1 MTGSAR
7 AFLHDQHFSR
17 LAAAVGVALALAV
30 AAVYYVKAL
39 SQLGDTASTNS
50 SQAYDDREIAG
61 GNSVIVDQQAAYE
74 ARALIPA
81 NAAYRVVTGSRLRE
95 KTELTETFVGDW
107 FRYFLMP
114 RRPRGNARWVI
125 CYGCD
130 VSTLGGSY
138 AVRWQDGNAISIGKV
153 Q

>member
-7 AFLHDQHFSR
+7 AFLRHHAFSR
-17 LAAAVGVALALAV
+17 VAAAVGVALALAV
-30 AAVYYVKAL
+30 AAVYYPKAL
-39 SQLGDTASTNS
+39 SQFGDTSSTNS

-81 NAAYRVVTGSRLRE
+81 KAAYRVVTGSRLRE

-114 RRPRGNARWVI
+114 RRPERNAQWVI

-138 AVRWQDGNAISIGKV
+138 AVRWQDGKGISIGKV